1 MQTLPSM
8 EEVAMYMAF
17 EGVFGTT
24 CTRGFRGELVDASE
38 VTEGVPLGVCAC
50 EATLLTASGTAL
62 GSGGGKG
69 DMEMLLTEAE
79 WAW

>member
-1 MQTLPSM
+1 
-8 EEVAMYMAF
+8 MAF

-24 CTRGFRGELVDASE
+24 CTRGFRGELVDASD
-38 VTEGVPLGVCAC
+38 VTEGVLLGVAAC
-50 EATLLTASGTAL
+50 EVILLTASGTAL

-69 DMEMLLTEAE
+69 DIEILLTEAE

>member
-1 MQTLPSM
+1 
-8 EEVAMYMAF
+8 MAF

-24 CTRGFRGELVDASE
+24 CTRGFRGELVDASD
-38 VTEGVPLGVCAC
+38 VTEGVLLGVGAC
-50 EATLLTASGTAL
+50 EVILLTASGTAL

-69 DMEMLLTEAE
+69 DIEILLTEAE